1 MRDEKKSKQK
11 ESLERYVLDSSA
23 LLTLWNNEDGTELVE
38 RVLHS
43 GGKVFVSFMSLMECR
58 YRLWKNIGL
67 EESEQFSVYLEPL
80 PLEIVWVSG
89 DIFEKAIEIKATKN
103 LSVCDSWIIAT
114 AIQTGSVLMHKDP
127 EFDQV
132 KDLVA
137 LETLPYK
144 RKKRPLS

>member
-1 MRDEKKSKQK
+1 MKDVKKSEKI
-11 ESLERYVLDSSA
+11 ESLVRYVLDSSA
-23 LLTLWNNEDGTELVE
+23 LLTLWNNEEGTELVE
-38 RVLHS
+38 GVLHS

-67 EESEQFSVYLEPL
+67 EESERFSLYLEPM
-80 PLEIVWVSG
+80 PLEIVWVSD
-89 DIFEKAIEIKATKN
+89 DIFEKAIAIKATKN

-114 AIQTGSVLMHKDP
+114 AILTGSVLMHKDP

-132 KDLVA
+132 QDLVT

-144 RKKRPLS
+144 RKKRPPS

>member
-1 MRDEKKSKQK
+1 
-11 ESLERYVLDSSA
+11 
-23 LLTLWNNEDGTELVE
+23 
-38 RVLHS
+38 
-43 GGKVFVSFMSLMECR
+43 MECR

-67 EESEQFSVYLEPL
+67 EESDQFSVYLEPM

-114 AIQTGSVLMHKDP
+114 AILTGSVLMHKDP

-132 KDLVA
+132 KDLVT

-144 RKKRPLS
+144 RKKERV